1 MAYIFDPI
9 SNTYIDDEDESLG
22 NKLALSEDAEKI
34 IKQIDDQFG
43 PGTVFPASE
52 LPPKENPYKDFEDRN
67 PAADGGMIGGGV
79 IEGEDYGDRSGFA
92 EPKLIKGGS
101 RTPVQFRG
109 KYGVRSMLT
118 IPENTPGF
126 IGRSGEQLVFE
137 TEADARRFINED
149 LDDLNFKAK
158 QSKQRSP
165 VIEQRLQDIR
175 NYVK

>member
-1 MAYIFDPI
+1 MNLRKEESLAYIFDPI

-92 EPKLIKGGS
+92 EPKLPKLI
-101 RTPVQFRG
+101 RLEV
-109 KYGVRSMLT
+109 
-118 IPENTPGF
+118 
-126 IGRSGEQLVFE
+126 GEVLFVNPDE
-137 TEADARRFINED
+137 VCSASVV
-149 LDDLNFKAK
+149 
-158 QSKQRSP
+158 SK
-165 VIEQRLQDIR
+165 VIYLPFPILS
-175 NYVK
+175 

>member
-1 MAYIFDPI
+1 MNLRKEESLAYIFDPI

-67 PAADGGMIGGGV
+67 PAAEGGMIGGGV
-79 IEGEDYGDRSGFA
+79 IEG
-92 EPKLIKGGS
+92 GS
-101 RTPVQFRG
+101 KTPVQFRG

-118 IPENTPGF
+118 IPKNTPGF
-126 IGRSGEQLVFE
+126 IGRSGEQLVFQ
-137 TEADARRFINED
+137 TEADARRFI
-149 LDDLNFKAK
+149 
-158 QSKQRSP
+158 
-165 VIEQRLQDIR
+165 
-175 NYVK
+175 